1 MSCFVIASDDH
12 DHDHEHV
19 FFLTRAST
27 AKQVA
32 R

>member
-1 MSCFVIASDDH
+1 MSCFVIASD

-27 AKQVA
+27 AKQGA

>member
-12 DHDHEHV
+12 DHEHDHV